1 MVIINHPYNLQVA
14 NKKTNESLGITLKI
28 NESQITPNLNREQL
42 FSLSKMINNKGEG
55 LKISGI
61 KEIKL
66 VK

>member
-1 MVIINHPYNLQVA
+1 MAIIHQPYNLQVA
-14 NKKTNESLGITLKI
+14 KKKTNESLGITLKI

-42 FSLSKMINNKGEG
+42 FSLSKMINNKCEG
-55 LKISGI
+55 LKISGV